1 MAKEKRDYQIDNIKG
16 LLILLV
22 VFGHSL
28 ELMRIQS
35 NLANFI
41 YIFIYTFHMPVFVFY
56 SGYLSKNVSKVSQ
69 NAFRDLFI
77 PFLLFNSLWN
87 LIQVV
92 FTSNVEIPIE
102 SPNLFSFLNPGWAL
116 WFIFALFIWRL
127 LLPHLL
133 KVKKIFAVTLFVGLL
148 SRLFSEFNIFNS
160 LSRILVFLPYFVGGF
175 LISKKQ
181 LDRLRRVKMPFV
193 LLIFIATAI
202 FTYIYVFYTSFPTEF
217 LWGDRSFAHFQV
229 KIIPSLF
236 FGIVLYVIG
245 FSFNLIFLKIAPFT
259 NNRLSK
265 IGFNSLPVYI
275 LHTYIIGGVSY
286 LLLNISNDF
295 LSLLILA
302 ISSFLIAIILSTN
315 TVTNKFTKILDY
327 IDNFLFKN
335 KDHS

>member
-148 SRLFSEFNIFNS
+148 SRLFSEFNIFMS

-217 LWGDRSFAHFQV
+217 LWGDRSFAHF
-229 KIIPSLF
+229 
-236 FGIVLYVIG
+236 
-245 FSFNLIFLKIAPFT
+245 
-259 NNRLSK
+259 
-265 IGFNSLPVYI
+265 
-275 LHTYIIGGVSY
+275 
-286 LLLNISNDF
+286 
-295 LSLLILA
+295 
-302 ISSFLIAIILSTN
+302 
-315 TVTNKFTKILDY
+315 
-327 IDNFLFKN
+327 
-335 KDHS
+335 